1 MRLSSI
7 GMDTLVRWIGEDDP
21 TRLDSAAVTITDGRL
36 SAHGSQSCAEWSLVW
51 TLVCDDD
58 WVTRRMRVTAMGT
71 GWSRALDL
79 IHDDGWHATLST
91 NGGTWRP
98 PPDFDADA
106 LVGAL
111 DCDLGLCPLTNTM
124 PIRRLDLMTG
134 DRPETLLTMAWI
146 EVPSLRVIAV
156 PQRYSSVGGA
166 VRYESER
173 RDFHSFLAVDAD
185 GIVIDYPHLA
195 RRI

>member
-1 MRLSSI
+1 ME
-7 GMDTLVRWIGEDDP
+7 TLVRWIGEDDP

-36 SAHGSQSCAEWSLVW
+36 SAHGAQTCAEWSLVW

-58 WVTRRMRVTAMGT
+58 WITRRMRVTAMGP

-79 IHDDGWHATLST
+79 IHDDGWHATVSA
-91 NGGTWRP
+91 NGGVWRP
-98 PPDFDADA
+98 AQDFDADA
-106 LVGAL
+106 LTEAL

-124 PIRRLDLMTG
+124 PIRRLDLLGG

-146 EVPSLRVIAV
+146 EVPSLRVIAT

-173 RDFHSFLAVDAD
+173 RDFHSFLTVDED